1 MSEAPAAPPEA
12 PRVATGAAPCR
23 LACAH
28 PARAAGGRLRA
39 AHRGAGADRLA
50 GATQSGL
57 ARLVDLAAQLSGGVV
72 GIERPEGYLLG
83 QLKLGALHVRT
94 PTLQVDVVDL
104 PRLAPRRLRQP
115 RARRGAADRRRRP
128 GGHRPERRA
137 HRDAGQPRASCRGAC
152 GRFQID
158 RLRVGKLIAG
168 QPAAPDLELTGIAGS
183 LDSDGRSHRLDEL
196 RLSAPFGQLA
206 GQLDLDG
213 RKPFPLVAQAVLT
226 TRQAG
231 EPYTVAAGA
240 AGDLESW
247 CSTPASAAPASTAG
261 R

>member
-1 MSEAPAAPPEA
+1 
-12 PRVATGAAPCR
+12 V
-23 LACAH
+23 
-28 PARAAGGRLRA
+28 
-39 AHRGAGADRLA
+39 
-50 GATQSGL
+50 
-57 ARLVDLAAQLSGGVV
+57 VDLAAQLSGGVV

-104 PRLAPRRLRQP
+104 TLDWRPGAF
-115 RARRGAADRRRRP
+115 ASRGLDVALLTAADVQVATAP
-128 GGHRPERRA
+128 SDEPTVM
-137 HRDAGQPRASCRGAC
+137 PAS
-152 GRFQID
+152 
-158 RLRVGKLIAG
+158 LEL
-168 QPAAPDLELTGIAGS
+168 PAAVHVGASRSTGCVSASSSPASRPRPISNSPAS
-183 LDSDGRSHRLDEL
+183 QAASIPTAASHRLDGL

-213 RKPFPLVAQAVLT
+213 RKPFPLSAQAVLT

-247 CSTPASAAPASTAG
+247 CSTPASAAPASMAG